1 MALSFMALY
10 VHSANTCNQYNTLV
24 IIQTHR
30 AHLSTVVNTKT
41 TKLTHQSE
49 SQHPYKKRAICLDV
63 LWNNAEVKRYQRS
76 GESQTHR
83 GRGPRWQRQFVSDAI
98 HADIVHNILMHGMTR
113 KQLQPNLCCFTL
125 ASIVLT
131 FM

>member
-24 IIQTHR
+24 IIQTHT

-49 SQHPYKKRAICLDV
+49 SQHPYKKGPIVWMCCGIM
-63 LWNNAEVKRYQRS
+63 QRS
-76 GESQTHR
+76 KDIREVVKVKHTEEEDQNGKDNLFLM
-83 GRGPRWQRQFVSDAI
+83 QFMQ
-98 HADIVHNILMHGMTR
+98 IL
-113 KQLQPNLCCFTL
+113 
-125 ASIVLT
+125 SII
-131 FM
+131 F